1 MYWPR
6 AAVTFRRR
14 NSKSM
19 FVIGQSEPSRY
30 IRTTRMLSA
39 RAELKFANLSRIRF
53 FSPREADELAEQVRK
68 RNVFARHSWE
78 NNFYLQRVKALAD
91 HTVIEVFRQGDPRD
105 IGEKTEQVATSL
117 ERITVLS
124 SSIALDRGQLQRK
137 LGISAGP
144 RSEISF
150 MISPGFRFLRS
161 RTRPVPATQGV
172 LIDERFCKR
181 FSRCGFNTLADY
193 MQSTTDLAKRVS
205 RSLDW
210 LFDSRTDPRMEAAV
224 VKTSIALE
232 SLLIFSESESL
243 GQSLSERAAFAL
255 SSNPDRRRLI
265 SRTLKRFYDARSGVV
280 HGSEKKV
287 KKLTPTLLEAVD
299 RLAILLCLVIAA
311 NSRLWHSADALRE
324 WCEGQRWGEPSKDV
338 QLPFLGS
345 YLRNALALSSDELE
359 PMTASVG

>member
-1 MYWPR
+1 
-6 AAVTFRRR
+6 
-14 NSKSM
+14 M

-39 RAELKFANLSRIRF
+39 RAELKFADLSRIRF